1 MLLVYVKSLAA
12 SYKIKHIPTIRALS
26 PTPRYQPPKMKAD
39 VHTKTD
45 MSVFIEAFFIGAK
58 SKNTTRCQTMGEWIK
73 SLWTIH
79 TMEYY
84 SVITR
89 NELNSVCVCVCVCVC
104 VSSSVLS
111 NSLQPHG
118 LYLVRLLCL
127 WILQASILKWV
138 AIPFSR
144 GSSQPRDQTPGWR
157 PAQMC
162 PAFITK
168 VHKQFNGGRI
178 PFQKRKK

>member
-1 MLLVYVKSLAA
+1 
-12 SYKIKHIPTIRALS
+12 
-26 PTPRYQPPKMKAD
+26 MKAD

-45 MSVFIEAFFIGAK
+45 MSVFIKAFFIGAK
-58 SKNTTRCQTMGEWIK
+58 SKNTTICQTMGEWIK

-84 SVITR
+84 SVTTR
-89 NELNSVCVCVCVCVC
+89 NELNSVCVCVLVAQSCPTLC
-104 VSSSVLS
+104 
-111 NSLQPHG
+111 NPNG

-144 GSSQPRDQTPGWR
+144 GPSQPRDQTPGWR
-157 PAQMC
+157 PTQMC
-162 PAFITK
+162 PAFFTK